1 MVTINPDLDWYTG
14 LSKAD
19 GVSPRCPYA
28 NVHKCPRYY
37 ESLRLLGDL
46 GMITQIPP
54 EKIRELDTLWK
65 GSHVVPV
72 VAEHETS
79 VWSSGECVGGFK
91 NFCPEVSFDVF
102 GLFADN
108 LYRYADEIDIKLA
121 HAKLRKEARPA
132 DWRWT
137 WSSVSPCHYLKCP
150 LYSQLLTSQSSST
163 TAEASVQNQKEI
175 FEIKPGFMGVK
186 MDVKA
191 FFHRIRK
198 WFHDKYTK

>member
-1 MVTINPDLDWYTG
+1 MAGANPDLDWYTD
-14 LSKAD
+14 LSRVD
-19 GVSPRCPYA
+19 GVPPRCPYA

-37 ESLRLLGDL
+37 HSLRLLGDT
-46 GMITQIPP
+46 GMITSMSP
-54 EKIRELDTLWK
+54 ETIQELDTLWK
-65 GSHVVPV
+65 GSPFVPAI
-72 VAEHETS
+72 AEHDAS
-79 VWSSGECVGGFK
+79 ISSSEGRPYGFQ
-91 NFCPEVSFDVF
+91 NFCPEVSFDF
-102 GLFADN
+102 FRLFADR
-108 LYRYADEIDIKLA
+108 LYLYTDEIDIQVA

-137 WSSVSPCHYLKCP
+137 WSSISPLHYLKCP

-191 FFHRIRK
+191 FYHRIRK